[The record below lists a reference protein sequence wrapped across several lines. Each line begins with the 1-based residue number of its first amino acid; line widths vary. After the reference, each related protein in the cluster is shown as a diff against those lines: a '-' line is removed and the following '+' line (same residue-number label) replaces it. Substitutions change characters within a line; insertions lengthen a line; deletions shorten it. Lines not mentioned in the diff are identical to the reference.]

1 MKKKKEKNLHDLLF
15 REVYSKKKYAMDLF
29 RLVLKKEEYACFNWT
44 QLKAELTNFVDE
56 EHREKRADLV
66 FSAPLKGSTRI
77 VKIVF
82 LLEHKSYQDKKLLLQ
97 LLHYQN
103 YLYTKFPHT
112 AVLPIVIYH
121 GKEKKWKL
129 PKDFQ
134 AYISQHYPRKLSKLL
149 KKNMLNFPYKLLN
162 IQSLEEKRE
171 ASLTTSPILFILK
184 SVWSLNKKV
193 VKEFFTR
200 SRKLEKEDKYFL
212 VEAATYYI
220 GKNDRSFNR
229 QVLEKLERTA
239 IRKGEKAMSLI
250 KMAREEAKAEARQ
263 EGIEKGIE
271 KGMEKGIEK
280 GMEKG
285 MEKGKVE
292 EKEEIALRMLEKEV
306 EIENICAFTDLS
318 EERVLELKKKNC
330 R

>member
-66 FSAPLKGSTRI
+66 FSAPLKGSSKRM
-77 VKIVF
+77 VKIIF
-82 LLEHKSYQDKKLLLQ
+82 LLEHKSYQDKKLLVQ
-97 LLHYQN
+97 LLRYQY
-103 YLYTKFPHT
+103 YLYSKFPNT

-134 AYISQHYPRKLSKLL
+134 THISQHYPRKLSKLL

-162 IQSLEEKRE
+162 IQGLEEKRE
-171 ASLTTSPILFILK
+171 ASLTTGPILFILK

-193 VKEFFTR
+193 VTDFFRR
-200 SRKLEKEDKYFL
+200 SLKLEKEDKYFL

-220 GKNDRSFNR
+220 GKNDRSFTR
-229 QVLEKLERTA
+229 PVLEELERTT
-239 IRKGEKAMSLI
+239 IGKGEKAMSLI
-250 KMAREEAKAEARQ
+250 KMAREEAKDEGRQ
-263 EGIEKGIE
+263 E
-271 KGMEKGIEK
+271 GMEKGIEK
-280 GMEKG
+280 GKVE
-285 MEKGKVE
+285 GKIE

-306 EIENICAFTDLS
+306 EIKNICAFTDLS
-318 EERVLELKKKNC
+318 EEKVLELKKRTC